1 MIITALAAL
10 AALSALPADAPRDEV
25 RISTANLPANTG
37 RGPELAR
44 RIDAVVSDY
53 CRMSPDVGPAHRE
66 MECRWVVRH
75 HIDRQLP
82 PPYRAEV
89 REARRSVRG

>member
-1 MIITALAAL
+1 MMIAALAAL
-10 AALSALPADAPRDEV
+10 AALTASPAEPPREEV
-25 RISTANLPANTG
+25 RLSIANLPAG
-37 RGPELAR
+37 AARGAELAR
-44 RIDAVVSDY
+44 RVDAVASDY
-53 CRMSPDVGPAHRE
+53 CRRSPDVGPAHRE

-89 REARRSVRG
+89 REARRAVRG